1 MQVAGLY
8 CSMRKSIARRDQNML
23 IVDEKKLAAL
33 LGEVKVIAVIG
44 AVDKPG
50 RPVDRV
56 CRYMMDA
63 GYKIVP
69 VHPKREN
76 VWGLETYQSV
86 KDIPFSVDVVNL
98 FRASQFCADHAREV
112 LELEALPKCFWMQQ
126 DIFSPEARELLSS
139 KNITVIEDRCIMVDH
154 KNLAGK

>member
-1 MQVAGLY
+1 
-8 CSMRKSIARRDQNML
+8 ML
-23 IVDEKKLAAL
+23 IVDEKKLATL
-33 LGEVKVIAVIG
+33 LEEVKVIAVIG

-63 GYKIVP
+63 GYKIIP

-86 KDIPFSVDVVNL
+86 KDIPFPVDVVNL

-112 LELEALPKCFWMQQ
+112 LELETMPKCFWMQQ
-126 DIFSPEARELLSS
+126 DIFSPEARELLSG
-139 KNITVIEDRCIMVDH
+139 KDITVIEDRCIMVDH

>member
-1 MQVAGLY
+1 
-8 CSMRKSIARRDQNML
+8 ML
-23 IVDEKKLAAL
+23 IVDEKKLAGL
-33 LGEVKVIAVIG
+33 LQEVKVIAVIG

-76 VWGLETYQSV
+76 VWGLETYQSI
-86 KDIPFSVDVVNL
+86 KDIPFPVDVVNL
-98 FRASQFCADHAREV
+98 FRASQFCANHAREV
-112 LELEALPKCFWMQQ
+112 LELETMPKCFWMQQ
-126 DIFSPEARELLSS
+126 DIFSPEARELLSG
-139 KNITVIEDRCIMVDH
+139 KDITVIEDRCIMVDH
-154 KNLAGK
+154 INLAGKR

>member
-1 MQVAGLY
+1 
-8 CSMRKSIARRDQNML
+8 MRKSIARRDQNML

-33 LGEVKVIAVIG
+33 LDEVKVIAVIG

-56 CRYMMDA
+56 CRYMIDA
-63 GYKIVP
+63 GYKIIP

-76 VWGLETYQSV
+76 VWGLETYKSV
-86 KDIPFSVDVVNL
+86 KDIPFPVDMVNL

-112 LELEALPKCFWMQQ
+112 LELETMPKCFWMQEG
-126 DIFSPEARELLSS
+126 IFSPEARELLSG
-139 KNITVIEDRCIMVDH
+139 KGIIVIEDRCIMVDH
-154 KNLAGK
+154 KNSAGR

>member
-1 MQVAGLY
+1 
-8 CSMRKSIARRDQNML
+8 ML

-33 LGEVKVIAVIG
+33 LKEVKVIAVIG

-56 CRYMMDA
+56 CRYMMDM
-63 GYKIVP
+63 GYEIVP

-76 VWGLETYQSV
+76 VWGLKTYKSV
-86 KDIPFSVDVVNL
+86 KDIPVPVDLVNL
-98 FRASQFCADHAREV
+98 FRASRFCADHAREV
-112 LELEALPKCFWMQQ
+112 MELEALPKCFWMQQ
-126 DIFSPEARELLSS
+126 EIFSPEVRELFAG

-154 KNLAGK
+154 KNLVGKK